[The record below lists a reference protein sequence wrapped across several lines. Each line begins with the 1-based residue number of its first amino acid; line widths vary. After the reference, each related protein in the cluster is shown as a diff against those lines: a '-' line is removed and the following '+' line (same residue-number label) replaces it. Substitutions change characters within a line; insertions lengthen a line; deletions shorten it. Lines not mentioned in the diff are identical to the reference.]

1 MAMDIRMM
9 GNMAYAE
16 ALHLQESLQA
26 ARIQGEIPDTLLLLE
41 HPPVIT
47 MGRRASPANILM
59 PKEVLDG
66 MGVQVVDINR
76 GGDVTYHGPGQLVGY
91 PIFDLKCH
99 GRDIRLFLERLEE
112 LFIRIL
118 ALYGIQAHGE
128 TGRHT
133 GVFCGTDK
141 IVAFGISVRQWVTMH
156 GFAFNVN
163 TDLSH
168 FEWIVPCGLE
178 DRGVTS
184 MRKILGRPVPMRQV
198 MDQAAELFKEMFPG
212 NDVSETLIEFPVKD
226 ESFCLDSPMVLPE
239 VVVMKSAGGHQ

>member
-1 MAMDIRMM
+1 MDIRMM
-9 GNMAYAE
+9 GNMAYEE
-16 ALHLQESLQA
+16 ALRLQESLQS
-26 ARIQGEIPDTLLLLE
+26 ARILNTIPDTLLLLE
-41 HPPVIT
+41 HPPVLT
-47 MGRRASPANILM
+47 MGRRASTANILM
-59 PKEVLDG
+59 STENLDA
-66 MGVQVVDINR
+66 MGVRVVDINR

-91 PIFDLKCH
+91 PIFDLKGH

-118 ALYGIQAHGE
+118 ALYGIRAHGE

-184 MRKILGRPVPMRQV
+184 MQKLLGRPVPMDQV
-198 MDQAAELFKEMFPG
+198 VGQVAALFQEMFPG
-212 NDVSETLIEFPVKD
+212 NDDDSETSIEFPVKD
-226 ESFCLDSPMVLPE
+226 GSFCPDSPMVLPE
-239 VVVMKSAGGHQ
+239 VVVMKGAGGIHE